1 MLLHSGAKDIEDYW
15 DTKRL
20 RPEMNLEPMPRLVL
34 IIDEFAS
41 LVAEL
46 PDFVTGL
53 VGIAQRGRSLGVH
66 LILATQRPAGVVSAD
81 IRANTN
87 LRIALRVTD
96 AAESLD
102 VIDVPD
108 AARIAKSTP
117 GRCYVRSGASAPVA
131 VQSARIGGRRP
142 GSGPGEDGPQVTA
155 VPWRALGRPLPPA
168 GPPGP
173 SDDATMATDLSVLVD
188 AIAGAARS
196 LGISSQR
203 SPWLPPLPE
212 VVTLGT
218 LPQGGVS
225 VDGDVAPVPFGITD
239 VPARQAREPLSVDLA
254 NGGHLVVAGAPRSG
268 RSTVLRTIAGS
279 VAASCSPA
287 DVHIYGLDCGTG
299 SLLPLA
305 GLPHCGAV
313 VTRDQTDRVER
324 LLATLRAEISRRQQ
338 ALAARGFAGVAEQR
352 ARCADPG
359 EKLPWMLLLLDW
371 WEGYVAAYE
380 GYDFGR
386 LIDTMLLILRE
397 GPAVGMRAVVTTDR
411 AALIGQV
418 GTVFQRRLA
427 LNLADP
433 DDASYAGLN
442 VRAMPAHQ
450 PPGRL
455 MFLGGTQ
462 MLEAQV
468 ALLDP
473 DPSGTAQVA
482 AIHALA
488 AQARERYGRPA
499 GAQRPMRV
507 DALPM
512 RTTIAESLALDP
524 GFTRPS
530 ALWAL
535 VGSGGDELGPQGID
549 IGAEGPGVVLAG
561 PPRSGRSTALLT
573 MTTSLLSGDTP
584 VLVITPRR
592 SPLRALSGRPGVLGV
607 LGGDVDASQIQGALS
622 GQDRYVVV
630 VDDAELLADSLV
642 SPALDEIL
650 VSGRD
655 AEHGMILA
663 GSTGDLG
670 RIYSGFVQTALKS
683 RCGVFVALEGPG
695 DGDLFGIRLPRGA
708 GPGPLGRGLL
718 VRPGATAPIQIAL
731 PE

>member
-1 MLLHSGAKDIEDYW
+1 
-15 DTKRL
+15 
-20 RPEMNLEPMPRLVL
+20 LEALPRLVL

-117 GRCYVRSGASAPVA
+117 GRCYVRSGASVPVA

-142 GSGPGEDGPQVTA
+142 GAGAGSGTGSGAGEAGAPQVTA
-155 VPWRALGRPLPPA
+155 VPWRALGRPLPTVPSA
-168 GPPGP
+168 GP
-173 SDDATMATDLSVLVD
+173 DDATMVTDLSVLVD
-188 AIAGAARS
+188 AIAAAARS
-196 LGISSQR
+196 LGVSEQR

-212 VVTLGT
+212 MVTLGT
-218 LPQGGVS
+218 LPPANVPG
-225 VDGDVAPVPFGITD
+225 DGDVAPVPFGITD
-239 VPARQAREPLSVDLA
+239 IPARQAREPLSVDLA
-254 NGGHLVVAGAPRSG
+254 TGGHLVIAGAPRSG
-268 RSTVLRTIAGS
+268 RSTALRTIAGS

-287 DVHIYGLDCGTG
+287 DVHVYGLDCGTG

-338 ALAARGFAGVAEQR
+338 LLAASGYAGVAEQR
-352 ARCADPG
+352 ARCTDPG
-359 EKLPWMLLLLDW
+359 DRLPWMLLLLDW

-380 GYDFGR
+380 QYDFGR

-411 AALIGQV
+411 TALIGQV
-418 GTVFQRRLA
+418 GTVFQRRMV
-427 LNLADP
+427 LNLADK

-473 DPSGTAQVA
+473 DPAGTAQVA
-482 AIHALA
+482 AIHSLA
-488 AQARERYGRPA
+488 ARARDRYDRPPR
-499 GAQRPMRV
+499 AQRPLRV
-507 DALPM
+507 DALPP
-512 RTTIAESLALDP
+512 RTTIAQSLALDP
-524 GFTRPS
+524 EFRRPS
-530 ALWAL
+530 PLWAL
-535 VGSGGDELGPQGID
+535 IGSGGDELGPQGVD
-549 IGAEGPGVVLAG
+549 IGAEGPGVVVAG
-561 PPRSGRSTALLT
+561 PPRTGRSTALAT
-573 MTTSLLSGDTP
+573 MTVSLLDAGTP
-584 VLVITPRR
+584 VLVIAPRR
-592 SPLRALSGRPGVLGV
+592 SPLRSLAGRPGVLGV
-607 LGGDVDASQIQGALS
+607 LGGDVGADQIQAATA

-642 SPALDEIL
+642 SPALEQIL
-650 VSGRD
+650 ISGRD

-663 GSTGDLG
+663 GSTGDLS
-670 RIYSGFVQTALKS
+670 RIYSGFVPTALKS
-683 RCGVFVALEGPG
+683 RCGLFVALEGPG
-695 DGDLFGIRLPRGA
+695 DGDLFGIRLPRGV

-718 VRPGATAPIQIAL
+718 VRPGTTAPIQVAL